1 MSIRHALLLTASPL
15 LLGLAGSSLPRS
27 AAMSVVGGAAVAAA
41 SPSRAQDAAREIDT
55 PAERHTHVAATKL
68 PLIVDGERTPDQ
80 IPDDVAY
87 RHFVSVTAVPG
98 AASPG
103 DIHRRNSI
111 LSGVGLS
118 PEDQAAYVSA
128 ASGVRDALND
138 IDYQMRNARDKAA
151 VADELRAQ
159 KRVVLDSAA
168 ERIRS
173 SLTVDGLAR
182 LQQHIKERVKR
193 KIRIYGSGQ

>member
-1 MSIRHALLLTASPL
+1 
-15 LLGLAGSSLPRS
+15 
-27 AAMSVVGGAAVAAA
+27 
-41 SPSRAQDAAREIDT
+41 
-55 PAERHTHVAATKL
+55 
-68 PLIVDGERTPDQ
+68 
-80 IPDDVAY
+80 
-87 RHFVSVTAVPG
+87 
-98 AASPG
+98 
-103 DIHRRNSI
+103 
-111 LSGVGLS
+111 
-118 PEDQAAYVSA
+118 
-128 ASGVRDALND
+128 
-138 IDYQMRNARDKAA
+138 MRNARDKAA